1 MKALRRLLLIA
12 TVVGAILGGYVF
24 SVQTA
29 SLHAMPARQIAGG
42 CPGITAPC

>member
-29 SLHAMPARQIAGG
+29 SLHAMPARHIASN
-42 CPGITAPC
+42 CPGVPVPC